1 MAPTKPLVQ
10 PQDRL
15 ALPPLPAFAASGG
28 EAEWRTAA
36 GLTGYEEAVAFME
49 SRAAMIAAGE
59 APELVWLVEHEPL
72 FTAGTSSRTED
83 LSGANR
89 FPLHITG
96 RGGKLTYHGPGQ
108 RVAYPMLD
116 LKRRGAD
123 VRRYVVTLEEWI
135 IRTLAQFG
143 IDGERRS
150 DRVGVWVRRPDKG
163 EGFEDKIAALGIRVK
178 RWVTMHGISINVA
191 PDLSHFQGIIPC
203 GISEQRYGVTSLA
216 DLGVSASMQEFGAT
230 SELGTRENLSAW
242 RS

>member
-1 MAPTKPLVQ
+1 MATTKPLTQ

-15 ALPPLPAFAASGG
+15 TLPPLPSVVFSG
-28 EAEWRTAA
+28 EVEWRTTN
-36 GLTGYEEAVAFME
+36 GLTGYEKALALMEQRVAT
-49 SRAAMIAAGE
+49 IAAGE

-72 FTAGTSSRTED
+72 FTAGTSSRAED
-83 LSGANR
+83 IAGASR
-89 FPLHITG
+89 FPLHVTG

-163 EGFEDKIAALGIRVK
+163 EGYEDKIAALGIRVK

-191 PDLSHFQGIIPC
+191 PDLSHFQGIVPC
-203 GISEQRYGVTSLA
+203 GISEQCYGVTSLK
-216 DLGVSASMQEFGAT
+216 DLGVTASMQDVDEALRRNFEELFGAI
-230 SELGTRENLSAW
+230 A
-242 RS
+242 